1 MKRKI
6 AVISEHASPLSILG
20 GKDTAGQNV
29 YVAELSKIL
38 ANSGYEVDIYTRWED
53 KEQSH
58 ITNWRPG
65 VRVINVKAGPVEEIE
80 TEKLLPYMPEF
91 RESML
96 SFINARQIKYDIIHA
111 NYWLS
116 ALVACQLKEIL
127 GVPFVVTFHELGHI
141 SRIHNESPDPYLQE
155 RISIELDVIKKADQ
169 VIAECPQ
176 DKLDLMRYYHVPAFK
191 ITTIPCGFNPDEFY
205 PVNKTMA
212 RKVLNLDQNEYI
224 FLQLGR
230 LDEHK
235 GVDTIIRSL
244 SRLKSLK
251 KSFRLIVVGGDTV
264 EDNIYSNEEIKRLHN
279 IAVEIGVDH
288 CVSFVGK
295 KSREM
300 LKYYYSAADIFIT
313 TPWFETFG
321 ITPLEA
327 MACGTPVIGSNV
339 GGIKYSVSDGQTGL
353 LTPSRDPESLAEKI
367 SYLLNDEELLNQMKE
382 NALTRVNTLF
392 TWSNVVDQM
401 SVLYDKLMLSRRQ
414 TSINQ
419 TKEFQKIMVA

>member
-29 YVAELSKIL
+29 YVAELSKFL
-38 ANSGYEVDIYTRWED
+38 AIYGYEVDIYTRWD
-53 KEQSH
+53 NKEQPH
-58 ITNWRPG
+58 ITNWKPG
-65 VRVINVKAGPVEEIE
+65 VRVINVKAGPVEKID
-80 TEKLLPYMPEF
+80 TEKLLPLMPEF

-96 SFINARQIKYDIIHA
+96 SFINARKIKYDLIHA

-127 GVPFVVTFHELGHI
+127 CVPFVVTFHELAHI
-141 SRIHNESPDPYLQE
+141 SRIHLEKPDLYLQE
-155 RISIELDVIKKADQ
+155 RIYVELDVIRKADQ

-176 DKLDLMRYYHVPAFK
+176 DKFDLMHYYHIPAFK
-191 ITTIPCGFNPDEFY
+191 ISTIPCGFNPDEFY
-205 PVNKTMA
+205 PVNKIMA
-212 RKVLNLDQNEYI
+212 RKVLNLKQDEYI

-230 LDEHK
+230 MDEYK

-251 KSFRLIVVGGDTV
+251 KAFRLIVVGGDSV
-264 EDNIYSNEEIKRLHN
+264 DDDIHSNTEIIRLHQ
-279 IAVEIGVDH
+279 IAVELGVDH
-288 CVSFVGK
+288 VVNFVGK
-295 KSREM
+295 KSREI

-321 ITPLEA
+321 ITPLES

-339 GGIKYSVSDGQTGL
+339 GGIKYTVIDGSTGL
-353 LTPSRDPESLAEKI
+353 LTPARDPESLAEKI
-367 SYLLNDEELLNQMKE
+367 IYLLSNESLLKDMSKNSVERVNINFTWANVANQMSDLYE
-382 NALTRVNTLF
+382 N
-392 TWSNVVDQM
+392 
-401 SVLYDKLMLSRRQ
+401 LMLSKRQ
-414 TSINQ
+414 TTIIN
-419 TKEFQKIMVA
+419 KETRKQVA

>member
-38 ANSGYEVDIYTRWED
+38 ANLDYEVDIYTRWED
-53 KEQSH
+53 KHQPH

-65 VRVINVKAGPVEEIE
+65 VRVINVKAGPVEEID
-80 TEKLLPYMPEF
+80 TVKLLPLMPEF

-141 SRIHNESPDPYLQE
+141 SRMHNESPDPSLQE
-155 RISIELDVIKKADQ
+155 RIAIELDVIRKADQ

-176 DKLDLMRYYHVPAFK
+176 DKLDLMRYYQVPAFK
-191 ITTIPCGFNPDEFY
+191 ITTIPCGFNPEEFY

-251 KSFRLIVVGGDTV
+251 KSFKLIVVGGDTV
-264 EDNIYSNEEIKRLHN
+264 EDDIYSNDEINRLHR
-279 IAVEIGVDH
+279 IAVEIGVDQ

-367 SYLLNDEELLNQMKE
+367 TYLLNDEKLLNQMRE
-382 NALTRVNTLF
+382 NSLIRVNTLF

-419 TKEFQKIMVA
+419 TKEFRKSMVA